1 MLQFRCVVLSEQSC
15 DSSTGQGER
24 ASVERPV
31 AAGHLQNTV
40 SLSNERLE
48 KYNKRFILFISFNT
62 W

>member
-1 MLQFRCVVLSEQSC
+1 MLRFPCVEPSERSC

-31 AAGHLQNTV
+31 LAGHLQNAV
-40 SLSNERLE
+40 GLGRKVAENDE
-48 KYNKRFILFISFNT
+48 RFILFISFNT

>member
-1 MLQFRCVVLSEQSC
+1 MLQFHYVVLSERSC

-31 AAGHLQNTV
+31 AAGHLQDTV
-40 SLSNERLE
+40 GLSNERWE
-48 KYNKRFILFISFNT
+48 KNNKRFILFISFNT